1 MQLPPP
7 PENLLEQ
14 HKERK
19 ARQTLM
25 KMARGGHLEN
35 LLSIVLGL
43 ALSAPVLAN
52 EVSFEQYVERLKQ
65 QAREEGISER
75 ILNEAF
81 RDVEYKPRSVVADK
95 NQPEKS

>member
-1 MQLPPP
+1 
-7 PENLLEQ
+7 
-14 HKERK
+14 
-19 ARQTLM
+19 M
-25 KMARGGHLEN
+25 KK

-95 NQPEKS
+95 NQPEKKLTLDEYIPRAVQSGK